1 MKKIN
6 VFAVFLVF
14 FVMGFGDVVG
24 TLVSFAEK
32 EFSLSSTM
40 SGLLPFCG
48 FVAFGLLS
56 VPAGILQARKGKKFV
71 LVLGLGIVLVGLV
84 IPVIDMSHYAFL
96 LVAILLIGSGMAI
109 LQVAGNPMMRD
120 VSAEGKYAR
129 NLSFAQFIKAIG
141 SNTGP
146 YITPLIISLGFVWH
160 SIFPVY
166 FVVVLLTFIGIIM
179 LKTTEQL
186 SEAESTASIASCLK
200 LLGDPYVLIMT
211 LGIFFYVGAEVG
223 ISSRVAGFL
232 EKVHEYDINSMAT
245 LGIGFF
251 FLALMVGRLLGSAIL
266 NWLEAKKFF
275 VITSLLS
282 IAGLAGIILGSKT
295 IVLASI
301 FVTGFGFANIFPLI
315 FSILI
320 EYKPERSNELSGLLV
335 MAIVGGAIMPL
346 IMGFIA
352 DSFSI
357 KAAFLVPLLSM
368 LFITVTAFYSKKKRT

>member
-48 FVAFGLLS
+48 FIAFGLLS

-71 LVLGLGIVLVGLV
+71 LVLGLGIVLIGLL
-84 IPVIDMSHYAFL
+84 IPVIDISRYIFL
-96 LVAILLIGSGMAI
+96 LIAILLIGSGMAI
-109 LQVAGNPMMRD
+109 LQVAGNPMMKD

-146 YITPLIISLGFVWH
+146 YVTPLIISLGFVWH
-160 SIFPVY
+160 SIFPI
-166 FVVVLLTFIGIIM
+166 FFSVVLVTFIGIIM
-179 LKTTEQL
+179 LKT
-186 SEAESTASIASCLK
+186 SEEISEEGATASVSSCLK

-223 ISSRVAGFL
+223 ISSRVAGYL
-232 EKVHEYDINSMAT
+232 EKAHNYDINSMAT

-266 NWLEAKKFF
+266 NWIEAKKFF
-275 VITSLLS
+275 VITSIIS
-282 IAGLAGIILGSKT
+282 IAGLAGIMLGTKT
-295 IVLASI
+295 VVLASI

-335 MAIVGGAIMPL
+335 MAIVGGAVMPL
-346 IMGFIA
+346 LMGVVA
-352 DSFSI
+352 DTFDIRTSFV
-357 KAAFLVPLLSM
+357 VPLLSM
-368 LFITVTAFYSKKKRT
+368 LFIGVISLYSKKRAD